1 MESRKIDC
9 DLDGV
14 AGSCGRTRRNARGE
28 RLLLVSREVQEDF
41 ITHKLGDVD
50 VAGDYAVSHAG
61 QIHRLVVDALGAQT
75 DNDFLADIVLEV
87 GVVCLFVRELQGVA
101 GEVDVYVLALLLKL
115 SVDEVHLRRADE
127 ACDEQ
132 VARIVVQVLRRVDLL
147 DKTVLHDDDSRS
159 HRHSLDL
166 VVGNVNER
174 RAESLVDLGKLGSHR
189 RTELRVEVRQRLVKK
204 EYLRVA
210 DDSASERDTL
220 LLTTGQSLRLSVKQV
235 GDVEDT
241 SGLFDLS
248 LDLLLRGLAEL
259 QTERHVVK
267 HRHMRIQS
275 VVLEHHRD
283 IAVLRSYVVYE
294 LVADEELALG
304 DFLKSRD
311 HTKGGGFTA
320 TGRSDENDEL
330 LVLDFKAEVR
340 YGGNAAGIFLI
351 DMLQR

>member
-1 MESRKIDC
+1 M
-9 DLDGV
+9 
-14 AGSCGRTRRNARGE
+14 
-28 RLLLVSREVQEDF
+28 
-41 ITHKLGDVD
+41 
-50 VAGDYAVSHAG
+50 
-61 QIHRLVVDALGAQT
+61 
-75 DNDFLADIVLEV
+75 
-87 GVVCLFVRELQGVA
+87 
-101 GEVDVYVLALLLKL
+101 
-115 SVDEVHLRRADE
+115 
-127 ACDEQ
+127 
-132 VARIVVQVLRRVDLL
+132 
-147 DKTVLHDDDSRS
+147 
-159 HRHSLDL
+159 
-166 VVGNVNER
+166 
-174 RAESLVDLGKLGSHR
+174 DLGKLSSHR

-220 LLTTGQSLRLSVKQV
+220 LLTARQSLRLSVKQV

-248 LDLLLRGLAEL
+248 LDLFLRGLAEF

-283 IAVLRSYVVYE
+283 IAVLRSDVVYE

-304 DFLKSRD
+304 DLLKSRD

-330 LVLDFKAEVR
+330 LVLNFKAEVG
-340 YGGNAAGIFLI
+340 YGGDAAGIFLI